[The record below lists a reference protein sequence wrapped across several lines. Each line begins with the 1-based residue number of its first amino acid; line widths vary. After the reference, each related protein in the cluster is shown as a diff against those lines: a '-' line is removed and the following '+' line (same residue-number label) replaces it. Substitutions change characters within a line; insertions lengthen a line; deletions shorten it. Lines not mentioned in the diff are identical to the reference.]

1 MPKREPVDEKI
12 FQKSVKDKVKGSVN
26 EGVGKVRGRIGD
38 LTDNGSEHIKGKM
51 QEIKGKVQKKKGDIE
66 EDLSVSR
73 DRPKTDEVE
82 ED

>member
-12 FQKSVKDKVKGSVN
+12 FKKSVEDKVKGSVN
-26 EGVGKVRGRIGD
+26 EGVGKVRSKLGD
-38 LTDNGSEHIKGKM
+38 LTDNGSEHIKGTM
-51 QEIKGKVQKKKGDIE
+51 QEIKGKLQKKKGDIE
-66 EDLSVSR
+66 QDLSVSR